1 MNGLPL
7 VFGSTA
13 LLASF
18 ALRKKGSRGW
28 MVTDGDGGHPPR
40 PYHIPESTDHP
51 ALQIT
56 SKMFSYAP
64 IDIAAIRETEIP
76 EPHFYGEEAVVQG
89 PITVNGI
96 FHHLMAIRVW
106 DGTEATP
113 ETLKEFFPDVPLPL
127 RRLVTGASIRESAL
141 SPAEREWLDTARQEE
156 QVAIRDP
163 HDRLGTQARAA
174 YGDQIYLESTEIPGF
189 PGRWVIIM
197 FPQGD

>member
-28 MVTDGDGGHPPR
+28 IETGENA
-40 PYHIPESTDHP
+40 YHVPEREDLP
-51 ALQIT
+51 ALQIS

-64 IDIAAIRETEIP
+64 IDIAAIRESEKKSP
-76 EPHFYGEEAVVQG
+76 FFEGEEAVVQG

-106 DGTEATP
+106 DGTDP
-113 ETLKEFFPDVPLPL
+113 SPQTLEEFFPDVPLPL
-127 RRLVTGASIRESAL
+127 RRLVDGSSIREPAL
-141 SPAEREWLDTARQEE
+141 SPAEREWLDTARQQE

-174 YGDQIYLESTEIPGF
+174 YGDRRGDQIYLESTEIPGF

-197 FPQGD
+197 YPQGD